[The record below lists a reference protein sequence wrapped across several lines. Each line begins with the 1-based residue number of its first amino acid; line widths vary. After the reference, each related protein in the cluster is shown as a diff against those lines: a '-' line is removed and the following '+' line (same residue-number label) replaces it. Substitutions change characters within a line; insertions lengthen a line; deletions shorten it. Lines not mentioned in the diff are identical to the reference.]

1 MSYILQARLQEYQVH
16 SYTGGPAAGEPSG
29 RLPPIREFQREFR
42 EGRRESAAA
51 ASASTRIRFVNIM
64 D

>member
-1 MSYILQARLQEYQVH
+1 MH
-16 SYTGGPAAGEPSG
+16 SYTGGPAGEPSG

-51 ASASTRIRFVNIM
+51 ASASTRIRCLLLLSSIY
-64 D
+64 